1 MSGKKFT
8 RFGPVAAEWPIIR
21 LREVIRERA
30 KWIEID
36 DNTLY
41 QRVTARVRNQGIE
54 PRDRVLGSYV
64 KTKRQKLC
72 KADDLLVAEID
83 AKVGGFGLVPTKGD
97 GAIVS
102 GHYFLFE
109 IDRARVA
116 LNWFDHVIRDGRL
129 QRQVDAVGSTN
140 YAAIRPRDV
149 GAFQMP
155 LPPLAEQRAIAEV
168 LGALEE
174 AIAKTGAL
182 IEALAK
188 SRIELTRDFQGGEEH
203 LKWPLRSIG
212 SLVRQC
218 QYGLSIPLDGEGKV
232 PVLRMPDIGDGRVNV
247 NVGTLKSTDVTPAE
261 IASCAIRECDIL
273 FNRTNSQALVGKT
286 GIVRNAPSTQI
297 VFASYL
303 IRLVAKT
310 GVNPFWLNGVLNLP
324 RTQERLKTLAT
335 PGVSQW
341 NINSKTLKRFEIVVP
356 PKADQDQFADLYE
369 AIETRL
375 DAERAKLN
383 ATLEVRAALA
393 QELLSGRIRLPESI
407 IARHRDKAE
416 RAA

>member
-1 MSGKKFT
+1 MSGNVPN
-8 RFGPVAAEWPIIR
+8 GW
-21 LREVIRERA
+21 REVRIGQIAREVSSRNRSSA
-30 KWIEID
+30 DIPVLSMTKHRGFVRSNEYFSKSVHSENTENYKIVERGQFAYATIHLDEGSID
-36 DNTLY
+36 YLKNYDAGLISPMYTVFELSS
-41 QRVTARVRNQGIE
+41 VDIDKDIAFRNF
-54 PRDRVLGSYV
+54 
-64 KTKRQKLC
+64 KRFALSGRFDPYSNGGVNRRKSILFS
-72 KADDLLVAEID
+72 DLA
-83 AKVGGFGLVPTKGD
+83 AFKF
-97 GAIVS
+97 AI
-102 GHYFLFE
+102 
-109 IDRARVA
+109 
-116 LNWFDHVIRDGRL
+116 
-129 QRQVDAVGSTN
+129 
-140 YAAIRPRDV
+140 
-149 GAFQMP
+149 
-155 LPPLAEQRAIAEV
+155 PPLVEQRAIAEV
-168 LGALEE
+168 LTTVEE
-174 AIAKTGAL
+174 AIAKTEVV
-182 IEALAK
+182 IEALVEN
-188 SRIELTRDFQGGEEH
+188 RVELTRTFQGSEERP
-203 LKWPLRSIG
+203 KWPLRSIG
-212 SLVRQC
+212 SLIRQC

-247 NVGTLKSTDVTPAE
+247 DVGTLKSTDVTPAE
-261 IASCAIRECDIL
+261 IASCAIREGDIL

-286 GIVRNAPSTQI
+286 GIVREAPSEHI

-407 IARHRDKAE
+407 IARHRDKAGQ
-416 RAA
+416 AA